1 MIAKLKGLIDTRLE
15 DSIIIDVQGV
25 GYQLFCSNQTLSQLP
40 EVGEACEVQVETI
53 MRAEQLTL
61 FGFATP
67 EEKGWFKLLTTV
79 QGVGARV
86 GLALLSAL
94 SANDLTNALLAED
107 KAMIT
112 RADGVGPKLAGRI
125 VTELKDKVPQ
135 FGAPGIVPFPS
146 KGGAEAASPL
156 VRTKD
161 EALSALTN
169 LGYRRAE
176 AHDVLTRILQS
187 HEGEPSA
194 EELIRAALKLLST
207 GSAAL

>member
-135 FGAPGIVPFPS
+135 FG
-146 KGGAEAASPL
+146 
-156 VRTKD
+156 
-161 EALSALTN
+161 
-169 LGYRRAE
+169 
-176 AHDVLTRILQS
+176 
-187 HEGEPSA
+187 
-194 EELIRAALKLLST
+194 
-207 GSAAL
+207 